1 MSLYKE
7 FDLSDNGDVVND
19 VALVTSGIFQD
30 GASKITTFFT
40 SQSESR
46 STSVISRNNT
56 TINVNNIKMINASS
70 NATNLTNSF
79 ANSNETNGDCM
90 GYISIDGHN
99 VNHDNW
105 LEHLPVGIKNVCK

>member
-40 SQSESR
+40 SSVQSG
-46 STSVISRNNT
+46 STGDYSLDVFKNSP
-56 TINVNNIKMINASS
+56 AS
-70 NATNLTNSF
+70 NA
-79 ANSNETNGDCM
+79 
-90 GYISIDGHN
+90 
-99 VNHDNW
+99 
-105 LEHLPVGIKNVCK
+105 